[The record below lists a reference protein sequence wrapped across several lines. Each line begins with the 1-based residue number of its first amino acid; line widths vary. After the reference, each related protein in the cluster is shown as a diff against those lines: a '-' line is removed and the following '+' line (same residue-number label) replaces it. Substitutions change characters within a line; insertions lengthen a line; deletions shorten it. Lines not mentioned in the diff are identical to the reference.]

1 LLRVRG
7 YEGQDVPDPFYLN
20 SKGGLMSKEEKSNF
34 ISALLSEAVNVKGVN
49 CKVRLGDMFAGGN
62 NAVVVLRQK
71 SGELIAIGI

>member
-1 LLRVRG
+1 
-7 YEGQDVPDPFYLN
+7 
-20 SKGGLMSKEEKSNF
+20 MSKEEKSNF
-34 ISALLSEAVNVKGVN
+34 VSALLSEAVNVKGVN